1 MRCGVSEAGV
11 YAAARALEEARARL
25 RAAESVGA
33 WGVARVA
40 RNEAEEAAGRL
51 EAVLR
56 RAGTIR

>member
-1 MRCGVSEAGV
+1 MSEAGV

-33 WGVARVA
+33 WGVARMA
-40 RNEAEEAAGRL
+40 RAEADEAAGRL

-56 RAGTIR
+56 RAGTLR